1 MDITGQEIEQGSCRP
16 SLRPPRRRR
25 LPNPAIPWEG
35 AMTITQ
41 VTQLAK
47 TVPDVNS
54 FCFREP
60 SEFASTSIAKSEEVK
75 ENVMAEAASDMKMFT
90 REFDITSMS
99 AMVDRLASQYS
110 PQKYLP
116 LALKPIP
123 ILPNLEE
130 DLAGAG
136 MGALIPAAS
145 SRFYDLKQ
153 TFASLENLFIP
164 QHQALCVASPS
175 SVERIEE
182 VSDCEEV
189 IDVERVTQAKQD
201 LPSIV
206 HSYTWEEE
214 EMDEEEMDEEEE
226 MNEEEMDEE
235 EMDSEEKLEKEEMY
249 EKKIDEN
256 CVSFSLE
263 DLEYDNA
270 TGQLF
275 IHFES
280 GVAEVND
287 PN

>member
-1 MDITGQEIEQGSCRP
+1 MTKGVPVTTAIQKELGMEELAWNNDDAYLAEDLMEITGQEIEQGSCRP

-47 TVPDVNS
+47 PVPDVNS

-75 ENVMAEAASDMKMFT
+75 ENVMVEAASDMKMFT

-136 MGALIPAAS
+136 MEALIPAAS
-145 SRFYDLKQ
+145 SKFYYLKQ
-153 TFASLENLFIP
+153 TFATLESLFVP
-164 QHQALCVASPS
+164 QHQALYEDGKEPIR
-175 SVERIEE
+175 VERIEE

-189 IDVERVTQAKQD
+189 IDVEQD
-201 LPSIV
+201 PPSIV
-206 HSYTWEEE
+206 HSYTWE
-214 EMDEEEMDEEEE
+214 
-226 MNEEEMDEE
+226 
-235 EMDSEEKLEKEEMY
+235 
-249 EKKIDEN
+249 
-256 CVSFSLE
+256 
-263 DLEYDNA
+263 
-270 TGQLF
+270 
-275 IHFES
+275 
-280 GVAEVND
+280 
-287 PN
+287 